1 MAKAVGEIKKEGQIL
16 CGFAAE
22 TDHVKQNAQ
31 AKLKKKN
38 LDLIIA
44 NDVTVPGA
52 GFNVDTNIASLITE
66 KGTEELPLMRKRE
79 LADVILDKV
88 MEMRK

>member
-1 MAKAVGEIKKEGQIL
+1 M
-16 CGFAAE
+16 
-22 TDHVKQNAQ
+22 KQNAQ
-31 AKLKKKN
+31 EKLKKKN

-79 LADVILDKV
+79 LADVILDKG